1 MSAKRAQGFAVII
14 SSPSGVGKTTVTK
27 QILKKIKKSKLSV
40 SWTTRTP
47 RLNEKNKKDYIFTN
61 KKRFFKNVKN
71 KKFLEYAKVFNN
83 YYGTPKK
90 EIYDN
95 FKKGKIIILDI
106 DWQGSKKVKK
116 ITKKYRVKLILNDN
130 PYLALKSNVDGCHIG
145 QLDTK
150 VSIARK
156 ILKKKILGVTCHS
169 SLNLIRKAENF
180 NADYIGVGSFFKSK
194 LKPKAKK
201 AKIIDLKKIRDKTKL
216 PIVAIG
222 GVNQK
227 NYKKPLP
234 QKR

>member
-61 KKRFFKNVKN
+61 KKRFFKNVK
-71 KKFLEYAKVFNN
+71 KKNFLEYAKVFNN

-95 FKKGKIIILDI
+95 FNKGKIIILDI

-116 ITKKYRVKLILNDN
+116 IIAENCISIFLLPPSFATLKQRLVNRHKKNSRLAKKRFSYAKRDLKHWKDYDYVIINKKLSTCVESIVKIINYRIFVRDLEI
-130 PYLALKSNVDGCHIG
+130 
-145 QLDTK
+145 
-150 VSIARK
+150 IAG
-156 ILKKKILGVTCHS
+156 KKIKNV
-169 SLNLIRKAENF
+169 
-180 NADYIGVGSFFKSK
+180 
-194 LKPKAKK
+194 LKIK
-201 AKIIDLKKIRDKTKL
+201 
-216 PIVAIG
+216 
-222 GVNQK
+222 
-227 NYKKPLP
+227 
-234 QKR
+234 

>member
-1 MSAKRAQGFAVII
+1 LSAKRAQGFAVII

-61 KKRFFKNVKN
+61 KKRFFKNVK
-71 KKFLEYAKVFNN
+71 KKNFLEYAKVFNN

-116 ITKKYRVKLILNDN
+116 IIAENCISIFLLPPSFATLKQRLVNRHKKNSRLAKKRFSYAKRDLKHWKDYDYVIINKKLSTCVESIVKIINYRIFVRDLEI
-130 PYLALKSNVDGCHIG
+130 
-145 QLDTK
+145 
-150 VSIARK
+150 IAG
-156 ILKKKILGVTCHS
+156 KKIKNV
-169 SLNLIRKAENF
+169 
-180 NADYIGVGSFFKSK
+180 
-194 LKPKAKK
+194 LKIK
-201 AKIIDLKKIRDKTKL
+201 
-216 PIVAIG
+216 
-222 GVNQK
+222 
-227 NYKKPLP
+227 
-234 QKR
+234 